1 MASPATRSARATLA
15 VRTRDHGPDAS
26 ATIQARRALDVEA
39 LADHIN
45 AVVDAAPPLS
55 AAQRDRLAVLL
66 RGGSALNRR
75 ADAGPRKASA
85 VGAPA
90 VGAQC

>member
-15 VRTRDHGPDAS
+15 VRTRDHGPDAP
-26 ATIQARRALDVEA
+26 ANIRARRAFDVEA

-55 AAQRDRLAVLL
+55 AAQRDRLWAVLL
-66 RGGSALNRR
+66 RSTRNV
-75 ADAGPRKASA
+75 ASE
-85 VGAPA
+85 
-90 VGAQC
+90 